1 MSEDIQNKAQSNAE
15 DAALINAL
23 KVKKSTGCSFDALV
37 LKYKNRVFNLCYRYL
52 GNYEEANDCA
62 QETFVKVYRSIDKF
76 RQDSTFATWLYRI
89 AVNTCKNKLA
99 SLEYRCRKKTISLDS
114 PGSSFES
121 DCPLEISDDSYNAAH
136 EIEKR
141 EKDQLIQ
148 LSIDSLPE
156 DQRSVVLLRDI
167 EGLPYDQ
174 IAKVTGFN
182 LGTVKSKLSR
192 ARAALQEKLKGMI

>member
-15 DAALINAL
+15 DEALINAL
-23 KVKKSTGCSFDALV
+23 RAQKYAGSAFDALV
-37 LKYKNRVFNLCYRYL
+37 LKYQNRVFNLCYRYL

-76 RQDSTFATWLYRI
+76 RQDSSFATWLYRI
-89 AVNTCKNKLA
+89 AVNTCKNKFM
-99 SLEYRCRKKTISLDS
+99 SLEYRYKKKTISLDS
-114 PGSSFES
+114 PSSNSEN
-121 DCPLEISDDSYNAAH
+121 DCPLEVRDDSNNAAY

-141 EKDQLIQ
+141 EKEQLIQ
-148 LSIDSLPE
+148 FAIDSLPE
-156 DQRSVVLLRDI
+156 DQRSVVLLRDV
-167 EGLPYDQ
+167 EGLSYEQ

-192 ARAALQEKLKGMI
+192 ARAALQEKLRGMI